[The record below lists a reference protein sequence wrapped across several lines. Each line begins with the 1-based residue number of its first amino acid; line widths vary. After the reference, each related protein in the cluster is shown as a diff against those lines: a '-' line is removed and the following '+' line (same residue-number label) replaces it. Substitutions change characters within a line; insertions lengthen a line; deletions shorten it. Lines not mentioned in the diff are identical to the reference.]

1 MDAVKTQWKRVNA
14 CDAHTN
20 WSLSVSFVLDDLLL
34 WVDCVA
40 VNPHNRPR
48 TEALAHESRL
58 LVCSFSVAGFF
69 ERVAVCCAIKT
80 GC

>member
-34 WVDCVA
+34 WVDCGLQLI
-40 VNPHNRPR
+40 PITDHERRP
-48 TEALAHESRL
+48 
-58 LVCSFSVAGFF
+58 
-69 ERVAVCCAIKT
+69 
-80 GC
+80 